1 VSPPRQII
9 PLIDEHA
16 SAPEQRRLPSLGFRF
31 AATHRACACWARWA
45 HFTGELRIAVWNTS
59 DKLVS
64 SLDAIQA
71 ERDQLLTERQRLQEE
86 LQRATEDYVRC
97 ASTVRCTGSC

>member
-1 VSPPRQII
+1 MTYQII

-31 AATHRACACWARWA
+31 DTVCRVHGYWIPRAHSLA
-45 HFTGELRIAVWNTS
+45 LRIAVWNNS

-64 SLDAIQA
+64 NLDAIQA
-71 ERDQLLTERQRLQEE
+71 ERDQLLTEKQQLQEE
-86 LQRATEDYVRC
+86 LKRATEEYVRC
-97 ASTVRCTGSC
+97 ASTVRCNGVC